1 MSGFNDQVIA
11 EFRANGG
18 TVSRFGSSLVLLH
31 TVGAKSGEP
40 RIHPVLS
47 IAQSDGTWLIAAS
60 YAGAPQHPA
69 WYFNLQSTPD
79 ATIEVGTETVD
90 VHAADVTDPDYDAA
104 WAQFVARSPGFAD
117 YQVRAGSRR
126 IPVVRLS
133 RR

>member
-1 MSGFNDQVIA
+1 MSSFNDMVIE

-40 RIHPVLS
+40 RIHPVMS
-47 IAQSDGTWLIAAS
+47 IAQPDGSWLIAAS
-60 YAGAPQHPA
+60 KAGAPTHPA
-69 WYFNLQSTPD
+69 WYFNLRQNPD

-90 VHAADVTDPDYDAA
+90 VHATEVTDPDYSDA
-104 WAQFVARSPGFAD
+104 WAQFTTRSPGFAD
-117 YQVRAGSRR
+117 YQVKAGDRR
-126 IPVVRLS
+126 IPVLRLT